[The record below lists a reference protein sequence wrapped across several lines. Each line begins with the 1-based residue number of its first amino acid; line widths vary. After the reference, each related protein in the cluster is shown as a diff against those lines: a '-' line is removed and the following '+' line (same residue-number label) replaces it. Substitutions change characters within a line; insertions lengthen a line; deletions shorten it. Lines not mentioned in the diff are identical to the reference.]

1 MFKIKNTEKAFIYG
15 IYLLILLLI
24 INVAIN
30 FFYRNVVA
38 QYVKEKDNL
47 IELNSL
53 LDNVSKTV
61 MLSDLGLRGYYINPE
76 EGMLEPFRIAQR
88 IIAIN
93 ELEESVKELDFDL
106 IAFKEARKAY
116 LDYLALVEDMVNMLQ
131 NGNMEE
137 VQKIVEEDRGLEA
150 YNIYGAYLQETRDEM
165 NERLDSI
172 ERKYNT
178 WRIVSGTSLI
188 LFFIVCVAILIFAA
202 INYKKTSHRRR
213 ELLKGLDS
221 SNRTLVFNNGEEIDT
236 TDQDSVTKSILEN
249 LKLAAQFIKGI
260 AENDYNVN
268 WDGLNEN
275 NEHLNQ
281 ENISGEL
288 VKLREHLKE
297 LKDDDEKR
305 IWKNEGLTKFADIV
319 RKYQNDVTMLSENII
334 SEIVQYM
341 EAKQGGLF
349 IINDPSESERY
360 LEMVSCYA
368 YERHKFMEKKV
379 KPGEGMIGQCY
390 LEGELIYLE
399 NVPQNYLNITSGIG
413 MANPE
418 SLVIVPL
425 KSNDQIEGVLEIASF
440 KKYEKYHLDFL
451 EQLAEIIASAI
462 ITVRTNEH
470 TRGLL
475 EQSQQQAEEMKA
487 QEEEMRQ
494 NMEELQATQE
504 QMHRKTR
511 EYEDEI
517 RSLKDDLRQLK
528 GEAVDEQ

>member
-1 MFKIKNTEKAFIYG
+1 
-15 IYLLILLLI
+15 
-24 INVAIN
+24 
-30 FFYRNVVA
+30 
-38 QYVKEKDNL
+38 
-47 IELNSL
+47 
-53 LDNVSKTV
+53 
-61 MLSDLGLRGYYINPE
+61 
-76 EGMLEPFRIAQR
+76 
-88 IIAIN
+88 
-93 ELEESVKELDFDL
+93 
-106 IAFKEARKAY
+106 
-116 LDYLALVEDMVNMLQ
+116 
-131 NGNMEE
+131 
-137 VQKIVEEDRGLEA
+137 
-150 YNIYGAYLQETRDEM
+150 
-165 NERLDSI
+165 
-172 ERKYNT
+172 
-178 WRIVSGTSLI
+178 
-188 LFFIVCVAILIFAA
+188 
-202 INYKKTSHRRR
+202 
-213 ELLKGLDS
+213 
-221 SNRTLVFNNGEEIDT
+221 
-236 TDQDSVTKSILEN
+236 
-249 LKLAAQFIKGI
+249 
-260 AENDYNVN
+260 
-268 WDGLNEN
+268 
-275 NEHLNQ
+275 
-281 ENISGEL
+281 
-288 VKLREHLKE
+288 
-297 LKDDDEKR
+297 
-305 IWKNEGLTKFADIV
+305 
-319 RKYQNDVTMLSENII
+319 MLSENII